1 MAKFNW
7 KQFAGNFLQETAM
20 NIRERKEGAKDY
32 EEEQRQLAERNLQLV
47 RQREAVAR
55 NAARV
60 GKQAMDLGASKE
72 LVINAMSS
80 GVSGVTDL
88 YNNLQNLHSQLGY
101 RPGQELTEDE
111 IRMGL
116 SAPTAAN
123 IDPSLIAA
131 DLTDLAMQTYGV
143 VPKGKL
149 PDPEE
154 ASTMK
159 TLFGFDAK
167 DRVRRELAD
176 EKYYGNLSIGDIN
189 YIAQQSEYNA
199 LVGDAV
205 QNFAELPIYNS
216 EAKLNFSTQ
225 LNKVMDDAI
234 TGQAFK
240 NRLAALVDPADKQT
254 SMLIERQ
261 KAAGNF
267 IRNYAGTYEYTGFFD
282 DPATLD
288 LIKQTFEIPGQ
299 EGAGQK
305 WLDTLLVEYDREP
318 ETPISEDDTSLKIKE
333 PVPPKKVDLKKDP
346 VDPVETDDPFPP
358 APDLDEEGRAI
369 MDASV
374 SGELRKG
381 YTAQYTREQWNKMS
395 RKQREERDLPVS
407 PMGVIGFQF
416 KEDVDKVL
424 EKSLS
429 NLNIKRNT
437 REDKEYKVII
447 KNLGTFTATKEQLD
461 QMLDSAFMGERPA
474 IILEEYGEEEPRERK
489 LTTRIIK
496 RFK

>member
-1 MAKFNW
+1 MSFNW
-7 KQFAGNFLQETAM
+7 KAFAGNFLEETAT
-20 NIRERKEGAKDY
+20 NIRERKEEAKTFEK
-32 EEEQRQLAERNLQLV
+32 EEKELAERNLQLV

-60 GKQAMDLGASKE
+60 GKQAMELGASKE

-88 YNNLQNLHSQLGY
+88 YNSLQGLHSSLGY
-101 RPGQELTEDE
+101 RAGQELTEDE
-111 IRMGL
+111 IKLGL
-116 SAPTAAN
+116 DAPTAAN
-123 IDPSLIAA
+123 IDPTLIAA

-143 VPKGKL
+143 VPRGEL
-149 PDPEE
+149 PQQE
-154 ASTMK
+154 ANTMK

-167 DRVRRELAD
+167 DRVQRELSD
-176 EKYYGNLSIGDIN
+176 KKYYGNLSIGDIN

-199 LVGDAV
+199 LIGDAV

-240 NRLAALVDPADKQT
+240 NKLTAFVDPEDKQIA
-254 SMLIERQ
+254 MLIERQ
-261 KAAGNF
+261 RAAGNF

-282 DPATLD
+282 DPNTLN
-288 LIKQTFEIPGQ
+288 LIKQTFELPGSENSGQ
-299 EGAGQK
+299 E
-305 WLDTLLVEYDREP
+305 WLDTLLVEFDREP
-318 ETPISEDDTSLKIKE
+318 DSPVSESSSPRIDPPK
-333 PVPPKKVDLKKDP
+333 PPKKVDLKKDP
-346 VDPVETDDPFPP
+346 EENVETGNPFPP
-358 APDLDEEGRAI
+358 APDLDEEGKAI
-369 MDASV
+369 MDQSV

-381 YTAQYTREQWNKMS
+381 YTAQYTREQWDNMS
-395 RKQREERDLPVS
+395 RKQREERNLPVS
-407 PMGVIGFQF
+407 RMGVIGFQF
-416 KEDVDKVL
+416 KEDVDDIL

-429 NLNIKRNT
+429 NLNIKRNL
-437 REDKEYKVII
+437 KEGKDYKVII

-461 QMLDSAFMGERPA
+461 QMADKSFKGERPSVT
-474 IILEEYGEEEPRERK
+474 LQEYKEEEPRERK

-496 RFK
+496 RFN